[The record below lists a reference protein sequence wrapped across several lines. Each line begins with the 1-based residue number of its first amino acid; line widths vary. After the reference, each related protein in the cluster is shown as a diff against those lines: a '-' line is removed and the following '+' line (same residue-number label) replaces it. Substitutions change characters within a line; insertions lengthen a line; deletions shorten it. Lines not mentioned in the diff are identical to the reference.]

1 MPSIFDRIKNKWEGK
16 ANSTNPP
23 INNSNTP
30 STTAS
35 IHNGN
40 SSIDISNNNNN
51 NNNNNSERSAI
62 DGASANSI
70 SAPPNHIN
78 DALTHDTSADNGQE
92 GILIDAIAKDRN
104 EEIKAERYFR
114 IKEENARLTRD
125 QRITAAQFS
134 QPFSNSTWDVEGEGR
149 SRSRRSG
156 STATQS
162 ISNSNVYDPTRT
174 ASSAQRQPPVRPN
187 NVRGG

>member
-1 MPSIFDRIKNKWEGK
+1 MPSIFGRIRNKWEGK

-23 INNSNTP
+23 INNSNTQ

-40 SSIDISNNNNN
+40 SSIDISNNNNNN

-104 EEIKAERYFR
+104 EEIKAERYSW
-114 IKEENARLTRD
+114 
-125 QRITAAQFS
+125 QRES
-134 QPFSNSTWDVEGEGR
+134 VH
-149 SRSRRSG
+149 
-156 STATQS
+156 
-162 ISNSNVYDPTRT
+162 
-174 ASSAQRQPPVRPN
+174 
-187 NVRGG
+187 

>member
-1 MPSIFDRIKNKWEGK
+1 MPSILDRLRNKWEGK
-16 ANSTNPP
+16 DNNTNPP
-23 INNSNTP
+23 INNINTQ

-40 SSIDISNNNNN
+40 SSIDINNNNN
-51 NNNNNSERSAI
+51 NNNNNLVHNAI

-70 SAPPNHIN
+70 SAAPPNHIN
-78 DALTHDTSADNGQE
+78 DALTHDTADNGQE

-104 EEIKAERYFR
+104 EEINAERYFR

-134 QPFSNSTWDVEGEGR
+134 QPFSNSTWDVDGEG
-149 SRSRRSG
+149 RSRRSG
-156 STATQS
+156 SRATQS
-162 ISNSNVYDPTRT
+162 ILGLYS
-174 ASSAQRQPPVRPN
+174 
-187 NVRGG
+187 